1 MNSSG
6 LPAKA
11 RLAYEAGAGVLDIPA
26 HKLHRVQ
33 DLSFPARDGHTLK
46 VKVYDKNAPS
56 QRPAVVPKQEQ
67 QRTRERAAPV
77 R

>member
-1 MNSSG
+1 
-6 LPAKA
+6 
-11 RLAYEAGAGVLDIPA
+11 LAAATD
-26 HKLHRVQ
+26 KLAQRI
-33 DLSFPARDGHTLK
+33 RDGQTPK

-56 QRPAVVPKQEQ
+56 QRPAMTPKPEP

>member
-1 MNSSG
+1 MS
-6 LPAKA
+6 LTIEEAIA
-11 RLAYEAGAGVLDIPA
+11 TLAQRI
-26 HKLHRVQ
+26 
-33 DLSFPARDGHTLK
+33 RDGHTLK

-56 QRPAVVPKQEQ
+56 QRPAVVPKQGQ